1 VGGDDMTADRTLLT
15 VQPERFLRIFR
26 ENGYCPTPPEPF
38 GPCGL
43 RVDIREMSG
52 AQPYG
57 SVIVTQSDHHDGV
70 EWLHASIA
78 RNDRMPDYYDLV
90 TLKAA
95 TFGDQREAYQVF
107 PPKSSHIS
115 IHDQALHLWGRAD
128 GSRVLPDF
136 GAAGTI

>member
-1 VGGDDMTADRTLLT
+1 MTVDLTLLS
-15 VQPERFLRIFR
+15 VRPDRLQRIFR

-38 GPCGL
+38 GPSGL
-43 RVDIREMSG
+43 RIDLRDAYG
-52 AQPYG
+52 AAPYG
-57 SVIVTQSDHHDGV
+57 SVIVTQSDHHDGI

-78 RNDRMPDYYDLV
+78 RLDRMPDYADLV

-95 TFGDQREAYQVF
+95 TFGDQRECYQVF
-107 PPKSSHIS
+107 PPKSAHIS

-128 GSRVLPDF
+128 GARVLPDF